1 MKERMRKLIHIMG
14 SAAALTIVI
23 SMPVYAGTDGN
34 AKSKEPTAQE
44 AGTLE
49 AEETP
54 SEEQKASTQED
65 SKQESAEQA
74 KDKEKDKEKEQDAAA
89 EEESNK
95 ETTKKETIKKEDEK
109 NEDAADEAA
118 EEINE
123 ETEAEVAEQPTIMEA
138 DAWADKAAAS
148 VMTCANIRTEPTVES
163 ERLGILPRAGVA
175 TVVEPGDEWTKVQ
188 SGEITG
194 YIRND
199 LLVFGE
205 AAKELYE
212 ETYGITGTV
221 TAESLRVREDASLDA
236 EQVNALQE
244 GEKVTLTGAEGDW
257 YTVGGLSEGDA
268 YTYAEYITVD
278 EPEQVAMTEDEY
290 YTAQVQAEKEE
301 QQEAAQA
308 SAASVGASNGE
319 LALLAAIIQC
329 EAGGESYTGKVAV
342 GAVVMNRVRSGS
354 FPGTITDVIYQGG
367 QFSPVASGGLS
378 SVLSSGARSDC
389 YEAAQAALNGE
400 NPVGNCLYFN
410 SGHGRGIQI
419 GNQHFY

>member
-1 MKERMRKLIHIMG
+1 MKERMRRLIHIMG

-23 SMPVYAGTDGN
+23 AMPVYAQEDGN
-34 AKSKEPTAQE
+34 AQTKESTTQE

-49 AEETP
+49 AEEMP
-54 SEEQKASTQED
+54 SVDEKDSAIED
-65 SKQESAEQA
+65 STKESVEPA
-74 KDKEKDKEKEQDAAA
+74 KEQREESNAVAENKSTKEADKKETKKDAVKNEAAA
-89 EEESNK
+89 EE
-95 ETTKKETIKKEDEK
+95 KED
-109 NEDAADEAA
+109 ADPTEEA
-118 EEINE
+118 
-123 ETEAEVAEQPTIMEA
+123 AEQPTILEA

-148 VMTCANIRTEPTVES
+148 VMTCANIRTEPTIES

-175 TVVEPGDEWTKVQ
+175 AVVEPGEEWTKVQ
-188 SGEITG
+188 SGDIIG

-205 AAKELYE
+205 AAKQLYE

-221 TAESLRVREDASLDA
+221 TAQSLRVREDASLEA

-257 YTVGGLSEGDA
+257 YTVQGLSEGDA
-268 YTYAEYITVD
+268 YTYAEYIMVD
-278 EPEQVAMTEDEY
+278 EPEQVAMTEEEY
-290 YTAQVQAEKEE
+290 YAAQVQAEKEA
-301 QQEAAQA
+301 QQEAVQA
-308 SAASVGASNGE
+308 SAASVGASDGE

-354 FPGTITDVIYQGG
+354 FPSTITDVIYQGG
-367 QFSPVASGGLS
+367 QFSPVASGGFS

-400 NPVGNCLYFN
+400 NPVGGCLYFN
-410 SGHGRGIQI
+410 SGQGRGIQI

>member
-1 MKERMRKLIHIMG
+1 MKERMRRLIHIMG

-23 SMPVYAGTDGN
+23 AMPVYAQEDGN
-34 AKSKEPTAQE
+34 AQTKESTTQE

-49 AEETP
+49 AEEMP
-54 SEEQKASTQED
+54 SVDEKDSAIED
-65 SKQESAEQA
+65 STKESVEPA
-74 KDKEKDKEKEQDAAA
+74 KEQREESNAVAENKSAKEADKKETKKDAVKNEAAA
-89 EEESNK
+89 EE
-95 ETTKKETIKKEDEK
+95 KED
-109 NEDAADEAA
+109 ADPTEEA
-118 EEINE
+118 
-123 ETEAEVAEQPTIMEA
+123 AEQPTILEA

-148 VMTCANIRTEPTVES
+148 VMTCANIRTEPTIES

-175 TVVEPGDEWTKVQ
+175 AVVEPGEEWTKVQ
-188 SGEITG
+188 SGDIIG

-205 AAKELYE
+205 AAKQLYE

-221 TAESLRVREDASLDA
+221 TAQSLRVREDASLEA

-257 YTVGGLSEGDA
+257 YTVQGLSEGDA
-268 YTYAEYITVD
+268 YTYAEYIMVD
-278 EPEQVAMTEDEY
+278 EPEQVAMTEEEY
-290 YTAQVQAEKEE
+290 YAAQVQAEKEA
-301 QQEAAQA
+301 QQEAVQA
-308 SAASVGASNGE
+308 SAASVGASDGE

-354 FPGTITDVIYQGG
+354 FPSTITDVIYQGG
-367 QFSPVASGGLS
+367 QFSPVASGGFS

-400 NPVGNCLYFN
+400 NPVGGCLYFN
-410 SGHGRGIQI
+410 SGQGRGIQI

>member
-1 MKERMRKLIHIMG
+1 MKERMRRLIHIMG

-23 SMPVYAGTDGN
+23 AMPVYAQEDGN
-34 AKSKEPTAQE
+34 AQTKESTTQE

-49 AEETP
+49 AEEMP
-54 SEEQKASTQED
+54 SVDEKDSAIED
-65 SKQESAEQA
+65 STKESVEPA
-74 KDKEKDKEKEQDAAA
+74 KEQR
-89 EEESNK
+89 EESNAVAENKSTK
-95 ETTKKETIKKEDEK
+95 EADKKETKKDAVK
-109 NEDAADEAA
+109 NEAAGEAA
-118 EEINE
+118 EEKEDADPTE
-123 ETEAEVAEQPTIMEA
+123 EAAEQPTILEA

-148 VMTCANIRTEPTVES
+148 VMTCANIRTEPTIES

-175 TVVEPGDEWTKVQ
+175 AVVEPGEEWTKVQ
-188 SGEITG
+188 SGDIIG

-205 AAKELYE
+205 AAKQLYE

-221 TAESLRVREDASLDA
+221 TAQSLRVREDASLEA

-257 YTVGGLSEGDA
+257 YTVQGLSEGDA
-268 YTYAEYITVD
+268 YTYAEYIMVD
-278 EPEQVAMTEDEY
+278 EPEQVAMTEEEY
-290 YTAQVQAEKEE
+290 YAAQVQAEKEA
-301 QQEAAQA
+301 QQEAVQA
-308 SAASVGASNGE
+308 SAASVGASDGE

-354 FPGTITDVIYQGG
+354 FPSTITDVIYQGG
-367 QFSPVASGGLS
+367 QFSPVASGGFS

-400 NPVGNCLYFN
+400 NPVGGCLYFN
-410 SGHGRGIQI
+410 SGQGRGIQI

>member
-14 SAAALTIVI
+14 SAAALTMVVA
-23 SMPVYAGTDGN
+23 MPVYAQADGN
-34 AKSKEPTAQE
+34 AQIKEPTAQE

-54 SEEQKASTQED
+54 SVDEDDSTKED
-65 SKQESAEQA
+65 SKKESVEPAKNQEKKSDAVVE
-74 KDKEKDKEKEQDAAA
+74 DESTKEADVKKG
-89 EEESNK
+89 
-95 ETTKKETIKKEDEK
+95 TKKDAVK
-109 NEDAADEAA
+109 NEAADEAP
-118 EEINE
+118 EEKK
-123 ETEAEVAEQPTIMEA
+123 EAEPTEEAVEQPTILET

-148 VMTCANIRTEPTVES
+148 VMTCANIRTEPTIES
-163 ERLGILPRAGVA
+163 DRLGVLPRAGVA
-175 TVVEPGDEWTKVQ
+175 TVVEPGEEWTKVQ
-188 SGEITG
+188 SGDITG

-205 AAKELYE
+205 AAKQLYE

-221 TAESLRVREDASLDA
+221 TAEGLRVRGDASLEA
-236 EQVNALQE
+236 EQVNSLQE

-257 YTVGGLSEGDA
+257 YTVQGLSEGDA

-278 EPEQVAMTEDEY
+278 EPEQVAMTEEEY
-290 YTAQVQAEKEE
+290 YAAQVQAEQEA
-301 QQEAAQA
+301 QQEAVQA
-308 SAASVGASNGE
+308 GTASVGASGGE

-354 FPGTITDVIYQGG
+354 FPSTITDVIYQGG

-400 NPVGNCLYFN
+400 NPVGGCLYFN
-410 SGHGRGIQI
+410 SGQGRGIQI

>member
-23 SMPVYAGTDGN
+23 SMPVYAGVDGN

-65 SKQESAEQA
+65 SKQESAEEA
-74 KDKEKDKEKEQDAAA
+74 KEKEQDAVT
-89 EEESNK
+89 EEESTK
-95 ETTKKETIKKEDEK
+95 KTTKKETVKKDAKKENTL

-123 ETEAEVAEQPTIMEA
+123 ETEEAEEEAEQSTILEV

-148 VMTCANIRTEPTVES
+148 VMTCANIRSEPTIES

-188 SGEITG
+188 SGEIIG

-221 TAESLRVREDASLDA
+221 TAESLRVREDASLEA

-257 YTVGGLSEGDA
+257 YTVEGLSEGDA

-290 YTAQVQAEKEE
+290 YAAQVQAEKEE

-308 SAASVGASNGE
+308 GAASVGASDGE

-354 FPGTITDVIYQGG
+354 FPSTITDVIYQGG

-378 SVLSSGARSDC
+378 SVLASGARSDC

-400 NPVGNCLYFN
+400 NPVGGCLYFN
-410 SGHGRGIQI
+410 SGHGRGVQI

>member
-14 SAAALTIVI
+14 GAAALTIVI
-23 SMPVYAGTDGN
+23 SMPVYAGTDRN

-54 SEEQKASTQED
+54 SEEQKPSTQED

-74 KDKEKDKEKEQDAAA
+74 KEKDKDAAA
-89 EEESNK
+89 EEDSTK
-95 ETTKKETIKKEDEK
+95 DISKKETVKKETAKKEAVKD
-109 NEDAADEAA
+109 EDAADEEA

-123 ETEAEVAEQPTIMEA
+123 EEEAKEAAEQPTILEA

-148 VMTCANIRTEPTVES
+148 VMTCANIRTEPTIES

-175 TVVEPGDEWTKVQ
+175 VVVEHGDEWTKVQ

-257 YTVGGLSEGDA
+257 YTVEGLSEGDA

-290 YTAQVQAEKEE
+290 YAAQVQAEKEE
-301 QQEAAQA
+301 RQEAAQA
-308 SAASVGASNGE
+308 GAASVGASNGE

-378 SVLSSGARSDC
+378 SVMASGARSDC